1 LPKAIEPLIPP
12 FRISE
17 FIFEKHYKKISGL
30 AIDRRLNILAPNVW
44 KALREEEN
52 VAQMNKASAIVMAGY
67 NNKWAVKKYAKII
80 AEHYGET
87 FIETGYKPLR
97 EFEIIENGRPVKKP
111 LIQFTLEQ
119 LFQCNRIGDIT
130 IVGHQMLL
138 EQRLK
143 DFLNQSGRSYRIINQ
158 NTRIPTDVIKA
169 FHIRPRKVKHNS
181 IAGNMIK
188 GYAASAASEQKR
200 HALFVA
206 SDSPL
211 TTSVFIDYFL
221 DLAENFA
228 TENTIILPAVLI
240 SGTTDN
246 FGRYPMKLINDSD
259 FQLSDETDAHGR
271 QGFRLSS
278 LMYANPFGFDINTA
292 NTAYNLRKCLNP
304 KVQLRLFRITRN
316 LGYKNVYSKHFI
328 QKDLSLKEVEN
339 ITSAFFD
346 GRLKII
352 PVQEVDSSYDYDGT
366 DDEYRRLADI
376 LRKN

>member
-1 LPKAIEPLIPP
+1 MDKT
-12 FRISE
+12 
-17 FIFEKHYKKISGL
+17 
-30 AIDRRLNILAPNVW
+30 
-44 KALREEEN
+44 
-52 VAQMNKASAIVMAGY
+52 SAIVMAGY
-67 NNKWAVKKYAKII
+67 NNKWAVRKYAKIV

-97 EFEIIENGRPVKKP
+97 DFEISENGRTVNKP

-119 LFQCNRIGDIT
+119 LCRSERIGDIT
-130 IVGHQMLL
+130 VVGHQMLL

-143 DFLNQSGRSYRIINQ
+143 DFFGRLERPFRIINQ
-158 NTRIPTDVIKA
+158 NTRIESDVLKA

-188 GYAASAASEQKR
+188 GYAASSACPQRR

-211 TTSVFIDYFL
+211 TSSRFIDFFL
-221 DLAENFA
+221 DLAQKFEK
-228 TENTIILPAVLI
+228 EYTIILPAVLVEGVMD
-240 SGTTDN
+240 S
-246 FGRYPMKLINDSD
+246 FGRYPVKLINDSP
-259 FQLSDETDAHGR
+259 FRLSDKVDAHGR

-278 LMYANPFGFDINTA
+278 LMFANPHGFDMNTA

-304 KVQLRLFRITRN
+304 KVQLKLFRITRN
-316 LGYKNVYSKHFI
+316 LGYKNVYSKYFI

-352 PVQEVDSSYDYDGT
+352 PVQELESSYDYDGT

-376 LRKN
+376 LRNRRSD